1 MRYMMLVTCTNEY
14 EAGLP
19 PDAKLVAAMGKLAE
33 EAIKAGK
40 MVDMGGLLPSSK
52 ATRIRVSS
60 GKMSVTDGPF
70 AETKEL
76 IGGYAIFDLSSKEE
90 ALKMGK
96 DFMQLHTDILG
107 SSYEG
112 QLEIRP
118 MADAP
123 PNNKKS

>member
-1 MRYMMLVTCTNEY
+1 MRYMMLVTCTKDY

-19 PDAKLVAAMGKLAE
+19 PDAKLVGAMGKMAA

-40 MVDMGGLLPSSK
+40 MLEMGGLLPSSK
-52 ATRIRVSS
+52 ATRIRVSG
-60 GKMSVTDGPF
+60 GKISVIDGPF

-76 IGGYAIFDLSSKEE
+76 IGGYAIFELSSKEE
-90 ALKMGK
+90 ALQVGR
-96 DFMQLHTDILG
+96 DFMQLHADFLG

-118 MADAP
+118 MTDAP
-123 PNNKKS
+123 PKR